1 MIVNA
6 VLDTTEVD
14 VWSPPI
20 KYGAVVYKPGGG
32 AGNAVGGAVQGG
44 NPYTWQEYGY
54 RGELFVPSADGFI
67 MSRADAERALS
78 KALTGANSG
87 DGMDADAVGKAVAN
101 AIARAGGAQGGNV
114 YNLTMP
120 TSSNPAD
127 VRTAFELMEA
137 WA

>member
-1 MIVNA
+1 
-6 VLDTTEVD
+6 
-14 VWSPPI
+14 
-20 KYGAVVYKPGGG
+20 
-32 AGNAVGGAVQGG
+32 
-44 NPYTWQEYGY
+44 
-54 RGELFVPSADGFI
+54 

-87 DGMDADAVGKAVAN
+87 DGMDADAVGKAVAD
-101 AIARAGGAQGGNV
+101 ALMRAGGSKGGNV